1 MEALESF
8 VVGALA
14 SILAFPV
21 IGFINSFLFSND
33 KEENKDNNNTTTN
46 INNNNNFKEE

>member
-33 KEENKDNNNTTTN
+33 KEENKDTTT
-46 INNNNNFKEE
+46 NNNNFKEE

>member
-8 VVGALA
+8 VVGALV

-33 KEENKDNNNTTTN
+33 KEDNNDTTT
-46 INNNNNFKEE
+46 NNNNFKEE